1 MDSVVR
7 DELRM
12 LRARAYGP
20 SPDIEGDPT
29 ALHRLHALEAEERA
43 AQAAE
48 VVPAGPHET
57 PAAAPGTP
65 PAQPPLPPLT
75 AMAAS
80 RLAAARLT
88 APVVVAAGAPPASA
102 APVVVA
108 AGAPPTS
115 AAPARMPPRRW
126 FLSRGLGMLWVASL
140 VAVAAIATG
149 TTFAAGWIAPIAV
162 HVESRQIA
170 TLTPEPGF
178 IWPDQLFGSAQSGA
192 LGFSFR
198 GVTIMRAPRGMVSF
212 GVDAPCLIAVAT
224 AHLQDEGAGI
234 DGPIYSGCGAGSF
247 PATLQFLIDP
257 SSPAELRSTLPVGS
271 AVQFVLD
278 GDRLGV
284 FSDAR

>member
-1 MDSVVR
+1 MDSAVR

-29 ALHRLHALEAEERA
+29 AVHRLHALEAEERA
-43 AQAAE
+43 AQAAAD
-48 VVPAGPHET
+48 VIPAGPHER

-65 PAQPPLPPLT
+65 PAQPPLPPLP

-102 APVVVA
+102 RVVVA
-108 AGAPPTS
+108 AGAPPAS
-115 AAPARMPPRRW
+115 AAPVRMPPRRW

-140 VAVAAIATG
+140 VAVAAIAAG

-178 IWPDQLFGSAQSGA
+178 TWPDQLFGSAQSGA

-198 GVTIMRAPRGMVSF
+198 GMTIMRAPRGMVSF

-224 AHLQDEGAGI
+224 ARLQEEGAGI